1 MARLKSILGFIF
13 FIFVLLLTTIQSMF
27 MYGGYE
33 PTGEYYVK
41 TSPSSGDAGVLDVI
55 DFETEHLEYDINSK
69 VIATIGFG
77 SKRIDYLSDNVYIRV
92 SYVSLD
98 EEEREELYFKDGF
111 NKEDL
116 TVYEEK
122 SYLDFLGHYWY
133 WYPHFYPNH
142 KETVALELPKDVD
155 KGFIEI
161 KYGSFEVSGCEIY
174 ESTYNI
180 LRIKYYVIDGM
191 VTFNVTK

>member
-1 MARLKSILGFIF
+1 MARLKGILGFIF
-13 FIFVLLLTTIQSMF
+13 FIFILLLTIIQSSF

-33 PTGEYYVK
+33 PTGEYYEK
-41 TSPSSGDAGVLDVI
+41 TSPSSGDAGEFTVI
-55 DFETEHLEYDINSK
+55 DFETEYLEYDINSK

-77 SKRIDYLSDNVYIRV
+77 TLRTDYLSDNVYIRV

-98 EEEREELYFKDGF
+98 EEVRKELYFNDGY

-161 KYGSFEVSGCEIY
+161 KFGSFKEYDSEVY
-174 ESTYNI
+174 ESTYNV
-180 LRIKYYVIDGM
+180 LRIKYYVIDEM

>member
-77 SKRIDYLSDNVYIRV
+77 SQRIDYLSDNIYIRV

-98 EEEREELYFKDGF
+98 EEVREELYFKDGF

-133 WYPHFYPNH
+133 WYPDFYPNH

-161 KYGSFEVSGCEIY
+161 KYGSIEVSGCEIF